1 MAHDQHLPHKVRG
14 LGLEKH
20 PEELNAFYAAR
31 FAPSM
36 LAALSG
42 LLKPYA

>member
-1 MAHDQHLPHKVRG
+1 VRG